1 MGETSRIGALTWSAF
16 LVVVLVGGG
25 NFVAVRVSNQE
36 LAPFWGA
43 GLRFGLAA
51 VIFVMIALA
60 LRLTWPRG
68 RALRLAAVYGILS
81 FTLSY
86 ALMYWALTHVSA
98 GVASVLLASVPLI
111 TQFLAAAHRMERLS
125 RRNLT
130 GAVIALSGIVVMT
143 VGPSGLAV
151 PLGGLIAIAI
161 AAFTVGESVIVGK
174 KVSVGHPAMT
184 NAVGMPI
191 GAMGL
196 LIISA
201 VAGERWALPQQTDVR
216 WSVLY
221 LALIGSVG
229 LFVLL
234 LLVIR
239 RWTASAT
246 SYAFVL
252 FPVVSLLL
260 EAWILDEPLT
270 GRSVGGA
277 AIVMAGVWYG
287 ALAQSARL
295 AGRLG
300 LQDPQEKRLRRSE
313 A

>member
-1 MGETSRIGALTWSAF
+1 MGDTSRIGALTWSTF

-36 LAPFWGA
+36 LDPFWGA

-51 VIFVMIALA
+51 VIFVTIALT

-68 RALRLAAVYGILS
+68 RALGLAAVYGILS

-86 ALMYWALTHVSA
+86 ALMYWALTQVSA
-98 GVASVLLASVPLI
+98 GMASVLLAAVPLI
-111 TQFLAAAHRMERLS
+111 TQFLAAAHRMESLS
-125 RRNLT
+125 RRNLA
-130 GAVIALSGIVVMT
+130 GAVIALAGIVVMT

-161 AAFTVGESVIVGK
+161 AAFTLGESVIVGK

-191 GAMGL
+191 GATGL

-201 VAGERWALPQQTDVR
+201 VAGERWALPQQTGVR

-221 LALIGSVG
+221 LSLIGSVG

-234 LLVIR
+234 LLLVR

-277 AIVMAGVWYG
+277 AVVMAGVWYG
-287 ALAQSARL
+287 ALARSARM
-295 AGRLG
+295 AGRID
-300 LQDPQEKRLRRSE
+300 LQDPQETT
-313 A
+313 ATV

>member
-1 MGETSRIGALTWSAF
+1 MSDPSRIGALTWSAF
-16 LVVVLVGGG
+16 FGVVLVGGG

-51 VIFVMIALA
+51 VIFVIIALT

-68 RALRLAAVYGILS
+68 RQLGLAALYGTLS

-86 ALMYWALTHVSA
+86 ALMYFALTQVSA
-98 GVASVLLASVPLI
+98 GMASVLLAAVPLI
-111 TQFLAAAHRMERLS
+111 TQFLAAAHRMESLS
-125 RRNLT
+125 RRNLV

-161 AAFTVGESVIVGK
+161 AALTVGESVIVGK

-191 GAMGL
+191 GAAGL
-196 LIISA
+196 LIIST

-216 WSVLY
+216 WSVVY
-221 LALIGSVG
+221 LSLIGSVG
-229 LFVLL
+229 LFVLF
-234 LLVIR
+234 LLVVR
-239 RWTASAT
+239 RWTPSAT
-246 SYAFVL
+246 AYAFVL

-270 GRSVGGA
+270 SRAVAGA

-287 ALAQSARL
+287 ALAPSARM
-295 AGRLG
+295 AGKID
-300 LQDPQEKRLRRSE
+300 LQDPQETT
-313 A
+313 ATV

>member
-1 MGETSRIGALTWSAF
+1 MGDSSRIGALTSSAF

-51 VIFVMIALA
+51 VIFVMVALT

-68 RALRLAAVYGILS
+68 RQLGLAVLYGTLS

-86 ALMYWALTHVSA
+86 ALMYWALTRVSA
-98 GVASVLLASVPLI
+98 GMASVLLAAVPLI
-111 TQFLAAAHRMERLS
+111 TQFLAAAHRMESLS
-125 RRNLT
+125 RRNLA

-161 AAFTVGESVIVGK
+161 AAVTVGESVIIGK

-191 GAMGL
+191 GALGL

-201 VAGERWALPQQTDVR
+201 VAGERWALPRQTDVR

-221 LALIGSVG
+221 LSLIGSVG
-229 LFVLL
+229 LFVLF

-239 RWTASAT
+239 RWTPSAS

-270 GRSVGGA
+270 GRSVAGA
-277 AIVMAGVWYG
+277 AVVMAGVWYG
-287 ALAQSARL
+287 ALARSARTT
-295 AGRLG
+295 GRID
-300 LQDPQEKRLRRSE
+300 LQDPQETT
-313 A
+313 ATA